1 MALSRVDGRSENHW
15 GQAVIQDLFKEQFL
29 LLAVLAKYRGAA
41 PLPPPVLPAL
51 LSSNSGKVGKT
62 PLGDSP
68 SKWDLIR
75 SIHNKTGTLPDKSS
89 EMGSVF
95 FQKKSINNATFVPHK
110 FGLGILLHSF

>member
-1 MALSRVDGRSENHW
+1 MTNDDEVENRSLSSFLL
-15 GQAVIQDLFKEQFL
+15 AVIQGLLREQVLF
-29 LLAVLAKYRGAA
+29 LAVLAKYRGAA
-41 PLPPPVLPAL
+41 PLPPPPVLPAL

-95 FQKKSINNATFVPHK
+95 FQKKYK
-110 FGLGILLHSF
+110 